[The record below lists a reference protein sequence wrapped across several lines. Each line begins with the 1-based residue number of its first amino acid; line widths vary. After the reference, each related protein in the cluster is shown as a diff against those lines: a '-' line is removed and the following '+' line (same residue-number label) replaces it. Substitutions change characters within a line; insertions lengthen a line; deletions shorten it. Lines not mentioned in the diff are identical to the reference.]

1 MKQQVSETRTIQVS
15 GNDYA
20 EYYKKVNEFGK
31 MKHWNQDKI
40 NKMLSNKVAFNKE
53 YTLVS
58 VFHFLILFYILF
70 YSISDKKTV
79 LRRDRQMRR
88 QRTSRDFMS
97 MVWRE
102 KPNCCVQKKRRKELK
117 QRKLTCSQ
125 HSN

>member
-58 VFHFLILFYILF
+58 VFHF
-70 YSISDKKTV
+70 
-79 LRRDRQMRR
+79 
-88 QRTSRDFMS
+88 
-97 MVWRE
+97 
-102 KPNCCVQKKRRKELK
+102 
-117 QRKLTCSQ
+117 
-125 HSN
+125 